1 MQVSEIMHQGVKT
14 VQTTD
19 SIEHVAKIMKDF
31 DIGSVP
37 VYQEANPV
45 GFVTDRDIVVNCLA
59 QGSSIDAQV
68 TEAMTPEFV
77 CVEENSDINDAARL
91 MKDRRL
97 SRVVVV
103 DDKKQAVGIVTLQ
116 DISNNLTDEKLKGEI
131 LSEIKH

>member
-19 SIEHVAKIMKDF
+19 SIQDVAKIMKDF

-37 VYQEANPV
+37 VYEESNPV
-45 GFVTDRDIVVNCLA
+45 GFVTDRDIVVGCVA
-59 QGSSIDAQV
+59 EGSASDAMISQ
-68 TEAMTPEFV
+68 AMTPEFI

-91 MKDRRL
+91 MKERQL

-131 LSEIKH
+131 ISEIKH

>member
-1 MQVSEIMHQGVKT
+1 MQVSEIMHMGVKT

-19 SIEHVAKIMKDF
+19 TIQTVAKIMKDF

-37 VYQEANPV
+37 VYEESRPV
-45 GFVTDRDIVVNCLA
+45 GFVTDRDIVVGCLA
-59 QGSSIDAQV
+59 QGSSIEAQV
-68 TEAMTPEFV
+68 SEAMTPEFI
-77 CVEENSDINDAARL
+77 CVENNSDINDAARL
-91 MKDRRL
+91 MKERRL
-97 SRVVVV
+97 SRIVVV

>member
-14 VQTTD
+14 VKTTD
-19 SIEHVAKIMKDF
+19 SIQDVAKIMKEF

-37 VYQEANPV
+37 VYENSRPV
-45 GFVTDRDIVVNCLA
+45 GFVTDRDIVIGCIA
-59 QGSSIDAQV
+59 EGSSSDAQIS
-68 TEAMTPEFV
+68 EAMTPEFI
-77 CVEENSDINDAARL
+77 CVQDKSDITEAARL

>member
-19 SIEHVAKIMKDF
+19 SIQDVAKIMKDF

-37 VYQEANPV
+37 VYEESNPV
-45 GFVTDRDIVVNCLA
+45 GFVTDRDIVVGCVA
-59 QGSSIDAQV
+59 EGSASDAMIS
-68 TEAMTPEFV
+68 EAMTPEFV
-77 CVEENSDINDAARL
+77 CVEQNSDINDAARL
-91 MKDRRL
+91 MKEKRL

-116 DISNNLTDEKLKGEI
+116 DISNNLTDENLKGEI

>member
-1 MQVSEIMHQGVKT
+1 MQVSEVMHQGVKT
-14 VQTTD
+14 VQATD
-19 SIEHVAKIMKDF
+19 TIQNVAKIMKDF

-37 VYQEANPV
+37 VYEESNPV
-45 GFVTDRDIVVNCLA
+45 GFVTDRDIVIGCIA
-59 QGSSIDAQV
+59 EGASADAQV
-68 TEAMTPEFV
+68 SQAMTPEFV
-77 CVEENSDINDAARL
+77 CVQDSSDINEAARL